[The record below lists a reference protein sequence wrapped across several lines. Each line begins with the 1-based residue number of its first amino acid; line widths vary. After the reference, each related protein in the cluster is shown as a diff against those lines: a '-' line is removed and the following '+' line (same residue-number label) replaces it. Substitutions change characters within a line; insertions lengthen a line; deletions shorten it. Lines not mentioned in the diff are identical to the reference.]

1 MGDTVISQV
10 LALLGLLC
18 ILVAL
23 GALAGPWW
31 SLLVLGAVLM
41 LAAHTQWRA
50 EQQPTPSNGGDR

>member
-1 MGDTVISQV
+1 MQSNV

-31 SLLVLGAVLM
+31 SLLVLGAVLIF
-41 LAAHTQWRA
+41 AAYMQWRTA
-50 EQQPTPSNGGDR
+50 RPAPAVRDDAKGAK